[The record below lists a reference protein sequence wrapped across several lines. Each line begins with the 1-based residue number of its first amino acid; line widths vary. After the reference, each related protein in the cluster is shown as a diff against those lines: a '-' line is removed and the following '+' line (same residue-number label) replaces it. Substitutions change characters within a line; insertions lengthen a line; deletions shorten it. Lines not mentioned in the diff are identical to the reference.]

1 MTIRMIGYKS
11 MIIVRNL
18 HKSFGSKKV
27 LNNLNICFNN
37 NEVIALLGPNGA
49 GKTTL
54 MRLMSGYYLPDAGE
68 ILINHHNLT
77 TERIAALKNTA
88 YVPEVG
94 ALYPE
99 MTVYEYIKYMA
110 ELRRMSEQDFV
121 DNLLSLLKEL
131 ELENVINQKCE
142 TLSKGYKRRT
152 AIAGALIHR
161 PQTIILDE
169 PTEGLDPAQKQSIR
183 NYIKNYGK
191 KNTVIISTHIMEEV
205 EAMAERVILLNQGK
219 VICDTTPKLLKQNTD
234 SKDIGQA
241 FLSLTVEK

>member
-1 MTIRMIGYKS
+1 MIVIK
-11 MIIVRNL
+11 NL
-18 HKSFGSKKV
+18 CKSFGSKKV
-27 LNNLNICFNN
+27 LENLNICFNN

-68 ILINHHNLT
+68 ILVNRFNLAK
-77 TERIAALKNTA
+77 ERTAALENTA
-88 YVPEVG
+88 YVPEIG

-99 MTVYEYIKYMA
+99 MTVFEYIKYMA
-110 ELRRMSEQDFV
+110 DLRRMDEQSFV

-142 TLSKGYKRRT
+142 TLSKGYKRRA

-161 PQTIILDE
+161 PKTVILDE
-169 PTEGLDPAQKQSIR
+169 PTEGLDPVQKQSIR
-183 NYIKNYGK
+183 RYIKNYGK

-205 EAMAERVILLNQGK
+205 EAMAGRVILLNRGRL
-219 VICDTTPKLLKQNTD
+219 VCDTTPELLKQNTA
-234 SKDIGQA
+234 SSDIGQA
-241 FLSLTVEK
+241 FLSLTADK

>member
-11 MIIVRNL
+11 MIIVKNL
-18 HKSFGSKKV
+18 HKYFGSKKV

-142 TLSKGYKRRT
+142 T
-152 AIAGALIHR
+152 
-161 PQTIILDE
+161 
-169 PTEGLDPAQKQSIR
+169 
-183 NYIKNYGK
+183 
-191 KNTVIISTHIMEEV
+191 
-205 EAMAERVILLNQGK
+205 
-219 VICDTTPKLLKQNTD
+219 
-234 SKDIGQA
+234 
-241 FLSLTVEK
+241 